1 MARLV
6 GFIANRPDLGARVVE
21 GEGSALDVRRARGVT
36 AGWGV
41 GFHQAGD
48 VLLRRRPVDDR
59 SDIHIAE
66 LVRDI
71 QADMLI
77 AHVRAATVGTL
88 RTENTHPFRY
98 RQWLFAHCGTIESF
112 DSLRPRLSDTLPAF
126 LQRDV
131 RGDTDSEL
139 IFHLF
144 LSFLHDA
151 AKLDRPQ
158 VEPADA
164 RSALR
169 ATKALV
175 DGLLAEEGHAATSMN
190 MLLGTPDYLVAVRA
204 GAPMAYRAL
213 RGKTDLERYFGDG
226 GPSRLRVQDLATC
239 SFTIVA
245 SDFDDDVLPVG
256 WTPVPDR
263 SIVTITRSDAPA
275 IESF

>member
-1 MARLV
+1 MARLL
-6 GFIANRPDLGARVVE
+6 GFLANRPDLGARVVL
-21 GEGSALDVRRARGVT
+21 GEGSVLDVRRPAGVS

-59 SDIHIAE
+59 TEIRMAE
-66 LVRDI
+66 LVRELH
-71 QADMLI
+71 ADMLI

-98 RQWLFAHCGTIESF
+98 RQWLFAHCGTIEAF
-112 DSLRPRLSDTLPAF
+112 DSLRPRISDTLPVF

-151 AKLDRPQ
+151 GQLDRPQ
-158 VEPADA
+158 VEPADVRA
-164 RSALR
+164 ALR
-169 ATKALV
+169 STKSLV
-175 DGLLAEEGHAATSMN
+175 DGLLAEEGHAPSAMN
-190 MLLGTPDYLVAVRA
+190 MLLGTSEYLVAVRA
-204 GAPMAYRAL
+204 GAPMAWRAL
-213 RGKTDLERYFGDG
+213 RGKTDLERYFGEG
-226 GPSRLRVQDLATC
+226 GPSRLRVQDLASC
-239 SFTIVA
+239 SCSLVA
-245 SDFDDDVLPVG
+245 SDFDDDVLPAG

-275 IESF
+275 IESL